1 MCGVVKIRIVRES
14 FLSILFI
21 FPVYSQAVEWQA
33 SIQHAGFMGEVSIAG
48 GFENIAGWFGMDF
61 GMGISHDQNGESVQ
75 QFNLKLR
82 LQPITWDL
90 GVYGKLLLPY
100 VGLQAMITPDSRYFM
115 ESPDPLPEKNY
126 YDFTKLRFGIPIG
139 VAWRGQHW
147 TLYAESVLLDTDAL
161 AQYNTNSALD
171 YREVMSSAL
180 GLRYHF

>member
-1 MCGVVKIRIVRES
+1 
-14 FLSILFI
+14 
-21 FPVYSQAVEWQA
+21 
-33 SIQHAGFMGEVSIAG
+33 
-48 GFENIAGWFGMDF
+48 
-61 GMGISHDQNGESVQ
+61 
-75 QFNLKLR
+75 
-82 LQPITWDL
+82 
-90 GVYGKLLLPY
+90 
-100 VGLQAMITPDSRYFM
+100 MITPDSRYFM